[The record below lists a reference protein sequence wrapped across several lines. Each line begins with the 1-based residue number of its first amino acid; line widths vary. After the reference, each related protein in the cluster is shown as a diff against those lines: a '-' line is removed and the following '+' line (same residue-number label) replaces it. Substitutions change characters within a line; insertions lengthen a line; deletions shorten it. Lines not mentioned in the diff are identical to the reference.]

1 MPESVDSTLDVT
13 RRQDGKIAHNFT
25 RSQIFKPE
33 DYLEIFDNTVEQVEQ
48 IKTQINDLEEEIEE
62 EMDEHNDAMAAIH
75 TLLAEEEQNEP
86 DYLEENVIEKSDIER
101 FQELQQKKQ
110 QREQMLDRKTQI
122 KKELDSMEPVAE
134 EIREEMDVEESED

>member
-33 DYLEIFDNTVEQVEQ
+33 DYLEIYDNTVEQVEQ
-48 IKTQINDLEEEIEE
+48 IKNQIKDLEEEIEDE
-62 EMDEHNDAMAAIH
+62 LEEHNEAMAAIH
-75 TLLAEEEQNEP
+75 TLLAEEEQNRPE
-86 DYLEENVIEKSDIER
+86 YLEENSIEKKDIER

-122 KKELDSMEPVAE
+122 EMELDSMEPVAE
-134 EIREEMDVEESED
+134 KIREEMDVEEDEG